1 MPNTSADED
10 EVDIDDGGG
19 YIEPPWLIK
28 AEHRK
33 DTTLEPYL
41 RTTFSLPWSAQ
52 GQRSGPTGSWQLM
65 QAKLTANRTGASG
78 EDLGVRSVNICAYK
92 HAIRT
97 ADDKEFWVLGV
108 TVYEAA
114 HGTDEPS
121 QTHTSLRCMEVTQA
135 RKRGRAPSGR
145 SGSVGSVRLLLQR

>member
-1 MPNTSADED
+1 M
-10 EVDIDDGGG
+10 DIDGGG
-19 YIEPPWLIK
+19 EPWLIT

-33 DTTLEPYL
+33 DTTLEPHL
-41 RTTFSLPWSAQ
+41 RTTFCLPWSAQ

-65 QAKLTANRTGASG
+65 QARLTASRTSESG
-78 EDLGVRSVNICAYK
+78 DDVGVRWLDICAYK

-97 ADDKEFWVLGV
+97 ADHKEFWVFAV
-108 TVYEAA
+108 VVYEAP
-114 HGTDEPS
+114 HGTDQAS

-135 RKRGRAPSGR
+135 RKRGRAPSGN